1 MFWRPVHHR
10 ILVQATDVVT
20 TLLSFVMAYYLW
32 RLIQVLAPVE
42 QRTAF
47 FEPVLSHAGFMAI
60 TSVLVVVI
68 FQAQKAYSYQRFT
81 SFAKEVKIIL
91 KTSIILWLLLIG
103 MAFLVRPGY
112 LPRTLMLIFG
122 AVNFFLL
129 TMEKFLLFKIAK
141 ALRKR
146 GKNRKSVLI
155 VGTGD
160 QTERFMEVI
169 NNHFPWGLDIA
180 GFLDA
185 QGDKVGQELYGKK
198 VLGSFNDILPVLH
211 THQLDEVIITVSTR
225 RMGEIRNVL
234 DACEREGVQV
244 RIISD
249 FLGRIAKNISTDTIY
264 GLPVISISYIYDNQ
278 GILAIKRTMDIIISL
293 VCLII
298 LSPFFLIIAIA
309 VKCSSPGP
317 ILFQWN
323 VVGFNKKPFT
333 SWKFRSMEGGAEAK
347 KEKLMHLNEMEGP
360 VFKIKDDPRITPI
373 GKFLRK
379 YSLDELPQLWSVLK
393 GDMSL
398 VGPRP
403 AGPHELVRYESWHRR
418 KLSFKPGIT
427 CFWQVN
433 GRNQIHKFD
442 DWVRMDLKYID
453 NWSLMV
459 DLKILCKTVVTMI
472 RGTGE

>member
-1 MFWRPVHHR
+1 MFWRPVLPR
-10 ILVQATDVVT
+10 ILAQVADAVT

-42 QRTAF
+42 QSTAF
-47 FEPVLSHAGFMAI
+47 FEPVLSHAGSMAI

-68 FQAQKAYSYQRFT
+68 FQAQKAYSYQRST
-81 SFAKEVKIIL
+81 SFAEEVKIVL
-91 KTSIILWLLLIG
+91 KTSTILWLLLIG
-103 MAFLVRPGY
+103 MEFLVRPGY
-112 LPRTLMLIFG
+112 LPRTLMVIFG

-129 TMEKFLLFKIAK
+129 IMEKFLLFQIAK
-141 ALRKR
+141 ALRNR

-160 QTERFMEVI
+160 QTKRFMETI
-169 NNHFPWGLDIA
+169 NNHFSWGLDVA
-180 GFLDA
+180 GFLDP
-185 QGDKVGQELYGKK
+185 QEDKVGQELYGKK
-198 VLGSFNDILPVLH
+198 VLGSFNDILPVLY

-234 DACEREGVQV
+234 DACEREGVRV

-249 FLGRIAKNISTDTIY
+249 FMGRIAKNICADTFY
-264 GLPVISISYIYDNQ
+264 GLPVISISYIHDNKDM
-278 GILAIKRTMDIIISL
+278 LAIKRTMDIIISL
-293 VCLII
+293 VCLIV
-298 LSPFFLIIAIA
+298 LSPLFLIIAIA

-323 VVGFNKKPFT
+323 VVGLNKKPFT
-333 SWKFRSMEGGAEAK
+333 SWKIRTMEVGAEAK
-347 KEKLMHLNEMEGP
+347 KEKLMVLNEMDGP
-360 VFKIKDDPRITPI
+360 VFKIKDDPRITRI
-373 GKFLRK
+373 GNFLRK

-418 KLSFKPGIT
+418 KLSCKPGIT

-433 GRNQIHKFD
+433 GRNKIHKFD
-442 DWVRMDLKYID
+442 DWVRMDLEYID

-459 DLKILCKTVVTMI
+459 DLKILCKTVVTII